1 MARMDS
7 FLHIYRHTGLPNTIA
22 RLEWHMETESLE
34 EQLSR
39 AGFYYLDF
47 SGWAG
52 GRGAGGEK

>member
-1 MARMDS
+1 MVWMDS
-7 FLHIYRHTGLPNTIA
+7 FLYIYRHTGLPNTIA

-47 SGWAG
+47 SGW
-52 GRGAGGEK
+52 RVSLR